1 MSMSN
6 ALSYGSSRTDRLA
19 TGTRVMCIYYQHLPE
34 RVSKRTGEK
43 KPAEMRSHI
52 VTGTVLSDAGH
63 SIYVRTEKRAVS
75 GRRYCKDRSFFPHEV
90 TVDSPEILNTF
101 RNPLGG

>member
-1 MSMSN
+1 MSN
-6 ALSYGSSRTDRLA
+6 YGSTRNPSLKRGDRVLC
-19 TGTRVMCIYYQHLPE
+19 VLSKFLPE

-43 KPAEMRSHI
+43 KPAENRTRVLS
-52 VTGTVLSDAGH
+52 GTVLVDQGH
-63 SIYVRTEKRAVS
+63 SLYVKVRYPS
-75 GRRYCKDRSFFPHEV
+75 GATRDKSFFPHEI